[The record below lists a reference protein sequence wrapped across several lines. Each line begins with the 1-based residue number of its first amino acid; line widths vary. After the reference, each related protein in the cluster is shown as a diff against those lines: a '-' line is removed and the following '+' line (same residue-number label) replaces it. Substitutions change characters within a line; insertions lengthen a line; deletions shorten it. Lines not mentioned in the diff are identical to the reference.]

1 MSAIATCCL
10 ILLALSVGTADAAES
25 FLDPRS
31 AEFASGTPG
40 EAGRTFVLDLGEQR
54 TNWNQAAWS
63 VCNFE
68 HPRDL
73 SRLAGLRLRVS
84 TDNPRRDAAVAVA
97 LREAD
102 GSWHYVRDAVDLVMP
117 ENDRLVRLADMKP
130 AFWIAPHTLGMP
142 QDHLDQNLHFDPEAV
157 SAIAIGCANSLGIGT
172 VRFTVERIEAV
183 PLEPAPVAPITVT
196 VTGRPL
202 AINGTTTVPPGL
214 FGHFPG
220 GASRDM
226 RVGSHRE
233 IHHSYLHGSGDA
245 LQVKEKYCEEP
256 SYAVLLDVQGGDR
269 YSPSGRL
276 TDADWQRRYRRRG
289 EHKGRQLVAYR
300 QCYGPELIFEWWNEP
315 YLNWSNRTR
324 RNFDLDF
331 FDRSRAREG
340 GPVHLAV
347 DGSVAPFL
355 RWTRDYDAPPW
366 HWKPRHEWR
375 AGKDAKGRQVKRAHP
390 PADVADGETFIHIV
404 TEKRR
409 DPDTGEERRV
419 PVDEVPLTAYT
430 PWYVYDVTQ
439 FTYWSGQS
447 QLKFYNE
454 PMLAFA
460 RGLHASCPDAKFVAG
475 WDFRP
480 SEDHW
485 AGWNMLYKPTID
497 AGIEH
502 LHGVTDHDYG
512 GDVTRMPANYEVVC
526 AYAQAYHD
534 RRLYCYNTECGEN
547 SDPSANP
554 AASRS
559 MQQADKRRLKCM
571 WAARKIVHALH
582 TVPDKARSFTF
593 HWFDQQAEGV
603 AFNAMKNLRGRL
615 IAARCT
621 DPDVFVAAAVDGTDP
636 TQPREPYLAPGAE
649 LVVAVF
655 NDHRDERALHLPL
668 SAPAGTRFTGL
679 VVRRPT
685 YVPDQGIM
693 RLNSQEH
700 AAAGASHTWNG
711 TIAGKSLLVFSLPL
725 DATPALDGP
734 PVTRTQYVARDILA
748 TVTPDAPL
756 QWRVDIP
763 QEALATARSATIRCV
778 FERLAHDE
786 GQLALGSTT
795 RDERGRE
802 QAVFQAQTVRLP
814 ACATPVNVC
823 WIRDIPVEPDRLTPD
838 TVLRF
843 TAVDGHAGYT
853 VCMASVML
861 ER

>member
-1 MSAIATCCL
+1 
-10 ILLALSVGTADAAES
+10 
-25 FLDPRS
+25 
-31 AEFASGTPG
+31 
-40 EAGRTFVLDLGEQR
+40 
-54 TNWNQAAWS
+54 
-63 VCNFE
+63 
-68 HPRDL
+68 
-73 SRLAGLRLRVS
+73 
-84 TDNPRRDAAVAVA
+84 
-97 LREAD
+97 D
-102 GSWHYVRDAVDLVMP
+102 GSWHYVRDAVDLVAP
-117 ENDRLVRLADMKP
+117 HNERLVRLEDMKP

-157 SAIAIGCANSLGIGT
+157 SAIAIGCTNSLGIGT
-172 VRFTVERIEAV
+172 VRFTVEQITAV
-183 PLEPAPVAPITVT
+183 PLEPAAVAPISVT

-202 AINGTTTVPPGL
+202 TINGTATVPAGL

-233 IHHSYLHGSGDA
+233 IHQSYLHGPADDLKTKA
-245 LQVKEKYCEEP
+245 QYCEEP

-269 YSPSGRL
+269 YSSSGRL
-276 TDADWQRRYRRRG
+276 TNPDWQRRYRRRG
-289 EHKGRQLVAYR
+289 EHKGRQLTAYR
-300 QCYGPELIFEWWNEP
+300 ERHRNELIFEWWNEP

-324 RNFDLDF
+324 RNFDPGF

-347 DGSVAPFL
+347 DGSIAPFL

-366 HWKPRHEWR
+366 RWKPRHEWR
-375 AGKDAKGRQVKRAHP
+375 AGKDAKGRRVKGAHP
-390 PADVADGETFIHIV
+390 PADVADGETFTHVV
-404 TEKRR
+404 TEKRK
-409 DPDTGEERRV
+409 DPETGEKRKV
-419 PVDEVPLTAYT
+419 AVGEVELTAYT

-460 RGLHASCPDAKFVAG
+460 RGLHATCPDARFIAG

-485 AGWNMLYKPTID
+485 AGWELLYKPTID
-497 AGIEH
+497 AGIEY

-526 AYAQAYHD
+526 AYARAYHD
-534 RRLYCYNTECGEN
+534 KWLFCYNTECGEN
-547 SDPSANP
+547 SDPAANP

-559 MQQADKRRLKCM
+559 LRQAGKRRLKCM

-593 HWFDQQAEGV
+593 HWFDKQAEGV

-615 IAARCT
+615 IATRCT

-636 TQPREPYLAPGAE
+636 SQPREPYLAPGAE

-655 NDHRDERALHLPL
+655 NDHRDERALQIPL
-668 SAPAGTRFTGL
+668 QAPARTRFTDL
-679 VVRRPT
+679 VVRRPAF
-685 YVPDQGIM
+685 VPEEGVM
-693 RLNSQEH
+693 RLDTQQQAVSGTE
-700 AAAGASHTWNG
+700 HTWNG
-711 TIAGKSLLVFSLPL
+711 TIGGKSLVVLSLPL
-725 DATPALDGP
+725 DTIPALDGP
-734 PVTRTQYVARDILA
+734 GIDRTQYVARDILA
-748 TVTPDAPL
+748 TVDPDTPL
-756 QWRVDIP
+756 EWRVDIP
-763 QEALATARSATIRCV
+763 PDALARARSATIRCV

-786 GQLALGSTT
+786 GRLTLGTVEP
-795 RDERGRE
+795 DERGRD
-802 QAVFQAQTVRLP
+802 QAVFHDQPITLP

-823 WIRDIPVEPDRLTPD
+823 WIRDITVAPDRLTPD

-843 TAVDGHAGYT
+843 TAAAGHAGYR
-853 VCMASVML
+853 VCMASVVL
-861 ER
+861 EH